1 MVSIRRHN
9 TSWKHSLLFD
19 DRAQRSAMCWC
30 SSELNTT
37 QNGPGECDK
46 MKDLRRI
53 VMIDLYHFELQGKRT
68 FAGEKPQTGNRN
80 TFRSTMTL
88 VFRIIPLALVKD
100 SSSSPLI
107 AIRFCLFFKKLNKSK
122 GAGLDGMSSRLIL
135 NCADLIAPHISI
147 TFISN
152 SSLANGFPADWSLR
166 GLLLC
171 QHGERSDI
179 DNNRPISVISITGKV
194 FERIIYN
201 QLFAYL
207 SDHNSTNLG
216 SACFIQQL
224 HPYRVLKCDVIK
236 MKFLKL

>member
-19 DRAQRSAMCWC
+19 DRAQRSPMCWR

-68 FAGEKPQTGNRN
+68 FAGEKPQTGKRN

-135 NCADLIAPHISI
+135 DCADLIAPHISI
-147 TFISN
+147 TFD
-152 SSLANGFPADWSLR
+152 SSLANGFPASWKSARVVPLLSMAKEAIQTIIVQFQLSL
-166 GLLLC
+166 
-171 QHGERSDI
+171 
-179 DNNRPISVISITGKV
+179 
-194 FERIIYN
+194 
-201 QLFAYL
+201 
-207 SDHNSTNLG
+207 
-216 SACFIQQL
+216 
-224 HPYRVLKCDVIK
+224 
-236 MKFLKL
+236 